1 MRTSTMDRLATRV
14 DLLTRSESYRYDLAG
29 DMTQVM
35 DRESKATK
43 VWEADK
49 YFTGCR
55 C

>member
-1 MRTSTMDRLATRV
+1 MRTATCLASPTRV
-14 DLLTRSESYRYDLAG
+14 DLLTRSEGYQHDLAG
-29 DMTQVM
+29 DMTLLM
-35 DRESKATK
+35 DRKSKATK

>member
-1 MRTSTMDRLATRV
+1 MDRLATRV
-14 DLLTRSESYRYDLAG
+14 DLLMRSESYQYDLAG
-29 DMTQVM
+29 DMTPLM
-35 DRESKATK
+35 DRKSKATK